1 MGKNAMRI
9 GRNIILAAA
18 IFGII
23 FIAGCVA
30 EGQKGTLQ
38 GHVIIGPLCPVEPC
52 NVTQE
57 QIENAYASRKI
68 LIYDA
73 GRQTILEEADIGKDG
88 NYRIELNPGN
98 YVVDIARAGIGGS
111 KDLPRNIKIDAGKTI
126 TLNTDIDTG
135 IR

>member
-1 MGKNAMRI
+1 MS
-9 GRNIILAAA
+9 RNIILAAA

-30 EGQKGTLQ
+30 EGQKGILS
-38 GHVIIGPLCPVEPC
+38 GHVTIGPLCPVEPC

-57 QIENAYASRKI
+57 QIEAAYALRKI

-73 GRQTILEEADIGKDG
+73 GGQSVLEEVSIGKNG
-88 NYRIELNPGN
+88 NYSIELNPGT
-98 YVVDIARAGIGGS
+98 YVVDIPHTGVGGN
-111 KDLPRNIKIDAGKTI
+111 KDLPSEIKIDIGKTVV
-126 TLNTDIDTG
+126 LNIDIDTG

>member
-1 MGKNAMRI
+1 MS
-9 GRNIILAAA
+9 RNIILAAA

-30 EGQKGTLQ
+30 EGQKGTLS
-38 GHVIIGPLCPVEPC
+38 GHVTIGPLCPVEPC

-57 QIENAYASRKI
+57 QIEASYASRKI

-73 GRQTILEEADIGKDG
+73 SGQSVLEQVSIDKNG
-88 NYRIELNPGN
+88 NYRIELNAGN
-98 YVVDIARAGIGGS
+98 YVVDIPHTGVGGS
-111 KDLPRNIKIDAGKTI
+111 SDLPREIKIGAGKTI
-126 TLNTDIDTG
+126 TLNIDIDTG